1 MIFHAEK
8 RSGFVM
14 LDKAPLNDRALS
26 MKAKG
31 LLAYLLS
38 KPPDWRPQVADICA
52 HCNDGPRAIRA
63 ALREL
68 ERAGYATLVKERDS
82 LGASGSQW
90 IINEKSSKIE
100 ETPMI
105 PEIAVLRN
113 SRFGSP
119 NKNKNTNKKDPR
131 GRSCEEL
138 KNYPDRKM
146 VADMGLTVEHIRE
159 EAIEN
164 TKRLLGISE
173 TSPFWK
179 EWKDRIQ
186 SAPFRTSVAFTYL
199 QDELCDPF
207 PKDPIKNPGGR
218 ANWYFLNLDVDS
230 PSGQLIRGCRGKRV
244 AE

>member
-14 LDKAPLNDRALS
+14 LDKAPLINRNLS

-31 LLAYLLS
+31 LLAYLIS

-52 HCNDGPRAIRA
+52 NCSDGPRAIRA

-68 ERAGYATLVKERDS
+68 VRAGHAALIKERGPS
-82 LGASGSQW
+82 GACGSQW
-90 IINEKSSKIE
+90 IIHEKSSKIE

-105 PEIAVLRN
+105 SEIAVLRN
-113 SRFGSP
+113 SRNRNP
-119 NKNKNTNKKDPR
+119 NNNERQIRKTR
-131 GRSCEEL
+131 GRPCEEL

-159 EAIEN
+159 EALES

-173 TSPFWK
+173 ASPFWK

-199 QDELCDPF
+199 QDELCDPL

-244 AE
+244 VA